1 MKLVI
6 ISDSHN
12 LHNELN
18 LPSGDVLI
26 HCGDYSYSGQDNEVI
41 SFLTWMQEQTKKYR
55 LVIGGHGN
63 HELGPYEDREHF
75 NELKTV
81 FAPDVIWPHMRVYT
95 DPVSKFNFFFCP
107 YVTAING
114 RWAFEASHSEYQE
127 IVKRIPD
134 NVDVLISHGPPYD
147 ILDSFVQ
154 HTLDYINVGPTEKEP
169 TYTARYF
176 KVGSKA
182 LAERIKQIKPKLAC
196 FGHIH
201 ENGGQTI
208 EIDGTI
214 YVNAAILNEDYEI
227 ANKPVIVELEY

>member
-12 LHNELN
+12 LHDELN

-81 FAPDVIWPHMRVYT
+81 FAPDVIWPHMRVFT
-95 DPVSKFNFFFCP
+95 DPVTSLNFFFSP
-107 YVTAING
+107 YVTTING
-114 RWAFEASHSEYQE
+114 RWAFEASSSEYQE

-134 NVDVLISHGPPYD
+134 YVDILISHGPPFN
-147 ILDSFVQ
+147 ILDTFVRHSIDWDSQ
-154 HTLDYINVGPTEKEP
+154 QNDYAHSTRE
-169 TYTARYF
+169 F
-176 KVGSKA
+176 KIGSKV
-182 LAERIKQIKPKLAC
+182 LAERIKEIEPKLVC
-196 FGHIH
+196 FGHCH
-201 ENGGQTI
+201 ENGGQTVKI
-208 EIDGTI
+208 GGTI
-214 YVNAAILNEDYEI
+214 YVNGAVLNENYEI
-227 ANKPVIVELEY
+227 ANEPVIVNLEL

>member
-6 ISDSHN
+6 MSDTHN

-18 LPSGDVLI
+18 LPVGDVLI

-81 FAPDVIWPHMRVYT
+81 FAPDVIWPHMRVFT
-95 DPVSKFNFFFCP
+95 DPVTSLNFFFSP
-107 YVTAING
+107 YVTTING
-114 RWAFEASHSEYQE
+114 RCAFEASPSEYQE

-134 NVDVLISHGPPYD
+134 YVDILISHGPPFN
-147 ILDSFVQ
+147 ILDTFVRHSIDWDSQ
-154 HTLDYINVGPTEKEP
+154 QNDYAHTSRE
-169 TYTARYF
+169 F
-176 KVGSKA
+176 KIGSKV
-182 LAERIKQIKPKLAC
+182 LAERIKEIEPKLVC
-196 FGHIH
+196 FGHCH
-201 ENGGQTI
+201 ENGGQTV

-214 YVNAAILNEDYEI
+214 YVNGAVLNENYEI
-227 ANKPVIVELEY
+227 ANEPVIVNLEL

>member
-6 ISDSHN
+6 ISDTHN
-12 LHNELN
+12 LHNELD
-18 LPSGDVLI
+18 LPVGDVLI

-81 FAPDVIWPHMRVYT
+81 FAPDVIWPHMRVFT
-95 DPVSKFNFFFCP
+95 DPVTSLNFFFSP
-107 YVTAING
+107 YVTTING
-114 RWAFEASHSEYQE
+114 RCAFEASPSEYQE

-134 NVDVLISHGPPYD
+134 NVDILISHGPPFN
-147 ILDSFVQ
+147 ILDTFVRHSIDWDSQ
-154 HTLDYINVGPTEKEP
+154 QNDYAHTSRE
-169 TYTARYF
+169 F
-176 KVGSKA
+176 KIGSKV
-182 LAERIKQIKPKLAC
+182 LAERIKEIEPKLVC
-196 FGHIH
+196 FGHCH
-201 ENGGQTI
+201 ENGGQTV

-214 YVNAAILNEDYEI
+214 YVNGAVLNENYEI
-227 ANKPVIVELEY
+227 ANEPVIVNLEL

>member
-6 ISDSHN
+6 ISDTHN

-81 FAPDVIWPHMRVYT
+81 FAPDVIWPHMRIFT
-95 DPVSKFNFFFCP
+95 DPVTSLNFFFSP
-107 YVTAING
+107 YVTTING
-114 RWAFEASHSEYQE
+114 RWAFEASSSEYQE

-134 NVDVLISHGPPYD
+134 YVDILISHGPPFN
-147 ILDSFVQ
+147 ILDTFVRHSIDWDSQ
-154 HTLDYINVGPTEKEP
+154 QNDYAHTSRE
-169 TYTARYF
+169 F
-176 KVGSKA
+176 KIGSKV
-182 LAERIKQIKPKLAC
+182 LAERIKEIEPKLVC
-196 FGHIH
+196 FGHCH
-201 ENGGQTI
+201 ENGGQTV
-208 EIDGTI
+208 EIGGTI
-214 YVNAAILNEDYEI
+214 YVNGAVLNENYEI
-227 ANKPVIVELEY
+227 ANEPVIVNLEL

>member
-6 ISDSHN
+6 ISDTHN
-12 LHNELN
+12 LHDELD
-18 LPSGDVLI
+18 LPVGDVLI

-81 FAPDVIWPHMRVYT
+81 FAPDVIWPHMRVFT
-95 DPVSKFNFFFCP
+95 DPVTSLNFFFSP
-107 YVTAING
+107 YVTTING
-114 RWAFEASHSEYQE
+114 RCAFEASPSEYQE

-134 NVDVLISHGPPYD
+134 NVDILISHGPPYN
-147 ILDSFVQ
+147 ILDTFVRHSIDWDSQ
-154 HTLDYINVGPTEKEP
+154 QNDYAHTSRE
-169 TYTARYF
+169 F
-176 KVGSKA
+176 KIGSKV
-182 LAERIKQIKPKLAC
+182 LAERIKEIEPKLVC
-196 FGHIH
+196 FGHCH
-201 ENGGQTI
+201 ENGGQTV

-214 YVNAAILNEDYEI
+214 YVNGAVLNENYEI
-227 ANKPVIVELEY
+227 ANEPVIVNLEL

>member
-6 ISDSHN
+6 ISDTHN
-12 LHNELN
+12 LHDELD
-18 LPSGDVLI
+18 LPVGDVLI

-81 FAPDVIWPHMRVYT
+81 FAPDVIWPHMRVFT
-95 DPVSKFNFFFCP
+95 DPVTSLNFFFSP
-107 YVTAING
+107 YVTTING
-114 RWAFEASHSEYQE
+114 RCAFEASPSEYQE

-134 NVDVLISHGPPYD
+134 YVDILISHGPPFN
-147 ILDSFVQ
+147 ILDTFVRHSIDWDSQ
-154 HTLDYINVGPTEKEP
+154 QNDYAHTSRE
-169 TYTARYF
+169 F
-176 KVGSKA
+176 KIGSKV
-182 LAERIKQIKPKLAC
+182 LAERIKEIEPKLVC
-196 FGHIH
+196 FGHCH
-201 ENGGQTI
+201 ENGGQTV

-214 YVNAAILNEDYEI
+214 YVNGAVLNENYEI
-227 ANKPVIVELEY
+227 ANEPVIVNLEL

>member
-12 LHNELN
+12 LHDELD
-18 LPSGDVLI
+18 LPVGDVLI

-81 FAPDVIWPHMRVYT
+81 FAPDVIWPHMRVFT
-95 DPVSKFNFFFCP
+95 DPVTSLNFFFSP
-107 YVTAING
+107 YVTTING
-114 RWAFEASHSEYQE
+114 RWAFEASSSEYQE

-134 NVDVLISHGPPYD
+134 YVDILISHGPPFN
-147 ILDSFVQ
+147 ILDTFVRHSIDWDSQ
-154 HTLDYINVGPTEKEP
+154 QNDYAHTSRE
-169 TYTARYF
+169 F
-176 KVGSKA
+176 KIGSKV
-182 LAERIKQIKPKLAC
+182 LAERIKEIEPKLVC
-196 FGHIH
+196 FGHCH
-201 ENGGQTI
+201 ENGGQTV

-214 YVNAAILNEDYEI
+214 YVNGAVLNENYEI
-227 ANKPVIVELEY
+227 DNEPVIVNLEL

>member
-1 MKLVI
+1 MRLVI
-6 ISDSHN
+6 ISDTHN
-12 LHNELN
+12 LHDELN

-81 FAPDVIWPHMRVYT
+81 FAPDVIWPHMRVFT
-95 DPVSKFNFFFCP
+95 DPVTSLNFFFSP
-107 YVTAING
+107 YVTTING
-114 RWAFEASHSEYQE
+114 RWAFEASSSEYQE

-134 NVDVLISHGPPYD
+134 YVDILISHGPPFN
-147 ILDSFVQ
+147 ILDTFVRHSIDWDSQ
-154 HTLDYINVGPTEKEP
+154 QNDYAHTSRE
-169 TYTARYF
+169 F
-176 KVGSKA
+176 KIGSKV
-182 LAERIKQIKPKLAC
+182 LAERIKEIEPKLVC
-196 FGHIH
+196 FGHCH
-201 ENGGQTI
+201 ENGGQTV

-214 YVNAAILNEDYEI
+214 YVNGAVLNENYEI
-227 ANKPVIVELEY
+227 ANEPVIVNLEL